1 MPVSERKRERGI
13 LHHCVYPCVQ
23 GQVEMASAMD
33 LDSVWNNVYFWGFV
47 CKMSD
52 WVGSLG
58 KDKDC
63 VEMGV
68 DRDAVYL
75 WDQENASVS
84 YPVEISVH
92 LRKPFLHG

>member
-1 MPVSERKRERGI
+1 
-13 LHHCVYPCVQ
+13 
-23 GQVEMASAMD
+23 
-33 LDSVWNNVYFWGFV
+33 
-47 CKMSD
+47 MSD

-92 LRKPFLHG
+92 LREPFLHG

>member
-1 MPVSERKRERGI
+1 M
-13 LHHCVYPCVQ
+13 
-23 GQVEMASAMD
+23 
-33 LDSVWNNVYFWGFV
+33 
-47 CKMSD
+47 
-52 WVGSLG
+52 G

-92 LRKPFLHG
+92 LRKPFLNPSYTVLRDVYNCSSQVLATEEKKPQNKN

>member
-1 MPVSERKRERGI
+1 
-13 LHHCVYPCVQ
+13 
-23 GQVEMASAMD
+23 
-33 LDSVWNNVYFWGFV
+33 
-47 CKMSD
+47 MSD

-75 WDQENASVS
+75 WDQENAWSATLWKSLFIYENPS
-84 YPVEISVH
+84 YTANPGVERG
-92 LRKPFLHG
+92 L